1 MHGKLVSLRPLEI
14 SDAQKLWDLIG
25 DDADTWKWVGSG
37 APVPASANDLH
48 NEFLRKINRPD
59 SEYFAIID
67 KVMGTVIGST
77 AYLDIREEDCHF
89 EIGSTFI
96 APTFRGGNRNIEA
109 KYLMMTEAFENRG
122 AVRIT
127 IKANAANVR
136 SRKAIEKIGAKL
148 EGLLR
153 NQRQERDGTW
163 RTAAYHSVIVEDWP
177 ETKAKLEKIDR
188 KSVV

>member
-1 MHGKLVSLRPLEI
+1 MRKSSGISSEMTLIPGAGLEVAHQFRPRQKIFTMNFFERLIDQTLSISQSLIYQTRYCN
-14 SDAQKLWDLIG
+14 S
-25 DDADTWKWVGSG
+25 
-37 APVPASANDLH
+37 VPQH
-48 NEFLRKINRPD
+48 FI
-59 SEYFAIID
+59 
-67 KVMGTVIGST
+67 
-77 AYLDIREEDCHF
+77 DIREVDRHF

-109 KYLMMTEAFENRG
+109 KYLMLTEAFENRG

-136 SRKAIEKIGAKL
+136 SRRAIEKIGAKL

-163 RTAAYHSVIVEDWP
+163 RTAAYHSVIVEEWP
-177 ETKAKLEKIDR
+177 ETKERLKKIL
-188 KSVV
+188 SQES

>member
-1 MHGKLVSLRPLEI
+1 MHGNLVSLRPLEA
-14 SDAQKLWDLIG
+14 SDAQTLWDLIG
-25 DDADTWKWVGSG
+25 DDSDTWNWVGSG
-37 APVPASANDLH
+37 APFPASANDLH

-67 KVMGTVIGST
+67 KVTGTVIGST

-109 KYLMMTEAFENRG
+109 KYLMLTEAFENRG

-127 IKANAANVR
+127 IKANAANSR
-136 SRKAIEKIGAKL
+136 SLKAIEKTGAKL

-163 RTAAYHSVIVEDWP
+163 RTAAYHSVIIEDWP
-177 ETKAKLEKIDR
+177 ETKTKLEKLL
-188 KSVV
+188 SLEN

>member
-1 MHGKLVSLRPLEI
+1 MIGNHVALRPLEI

-25 DDADTWKWVGSG
+25 NDIETWRWVGSG
-37 APVPASANDLH
+37 APVPSSAEDLH

-67 KVMGTVIGST
+67 ISTGKVIGSS
-77 AYLDIREEDCHF
+77 AFIDIREEDRHF

-96 APTFRGGNRNIEA
+96 APTFRGGNRNVEA
-109 KYLMMTEAFENRG
+109 KYLMLTEAFENRG

-136 SRKAIEKIGAKL
+136 SRRAIEKIGAKL

-163 RTAAYHSVIVEDWP
+163 RTAAYHSVIVEEWP
-177 ETKAKLEKIDR
+177 ETKERLKKIL
-188 KSVV
+188 SQES

>member
-1 MHGKLVSLRPLEI
+1 VFI
-14 SDAQKLWDLIG
+14 
-25 DDADTWKWVGSG
+25 
-37 APVPASANDLH
+37 
-48 NEFLRKINRPD
+48 
-59 SEYFAIID
+59 
-67 KVMGTVIGST
+67 T
-77 AYLDIREEDCHF
+77 AYLDIREVDCHF

-109 KYLMMTEAFENRG
+109 KYLMLTEAFENRG

-127 IKANAANVR
+127 IKANVANSR

-177 ETKAKLEKIDR
+177 ETKAKLEKLL
-188 KSVV
+188 SLEN

>member
-1 MHGKLVSLRPLEI
+1 MIGNRVALRPLDV

-25 DDADTWKWVGSG
+25 NDTDTWRWVGSG
-37 APVPASANDLH
+37 APVPSSAEDLH
-48 NEFLRKINRPD
+48 DEFLRKINRPD

-67 KVMGTVIGST
+67 KQSETVIGST
-77 AYLDIREEDCHF
+77 AFLDIREVDRHF

-96 APTFRGGNRNIEA
+96 APTFRGGGRNIEA
-109 KYLMMTEAFENRG
+109 KYLMLTEAFENRG

-127 IKANAANVR
+127 IKANAANLR

-177 ETKAKLEKIDR
+177 ETKANLEKLLNLEN
-188 KSVV
+188 